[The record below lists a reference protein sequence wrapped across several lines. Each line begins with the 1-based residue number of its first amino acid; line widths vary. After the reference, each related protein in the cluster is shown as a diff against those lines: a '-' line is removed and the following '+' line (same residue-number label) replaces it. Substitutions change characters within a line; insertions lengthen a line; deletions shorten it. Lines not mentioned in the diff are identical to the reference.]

1 VTAYPEASDYT
12 LVLQNPGV
20 AFTEASLRT
29 ATFIPGLGGPLA
41 IPGSSAVVFEAALG
55 GRNYALRCYTR
66 DLASTP
72 ERYAALDGFVES
84 SGLSASVGTV
94 TWYEQAIKV
103 NGAKWP
109 VLKMD
114 WIDGRRLDEHV
125 GDLVEEE
132 DSGALRALAGRW
144 LELINELQRAGFA
157 HGDLQHGNVLVDQQG
172 QLRLVDFDSVWIPE
186 LQGQPAPTETGH
198 PNYQPPGITAE
209 ARWGPHMD
217 TFAGLVIYLALT
229 ALGKDPGLWR
239 QFSSG
244 GENMLFERDDF
255 APPYDTEIWK
265 RLADLGDP
273 DIDLVAAK
281 LMECCRPGWV
291 AAKTLEDTLKRN
303 WWETPAG
310 SAPTGAAE
318 AIGTAATVTTT
329 TAAAAAAAKS
339 TAATPPGQQGKTA
352 AKPGVA
358 SSASGG
364 WRTSTPT
371 GTASPASVT
380 ARGSSSVPVSGAR
393 AGKGAGTGAG
403 AGTGDGKGV
412 GAGASGK
419 WWKEEESETKA
430 KSPAK
435 SPTPVKTAAK
445 PSTGTAS
452 KPSAPSKP
460 SKPSKGRVSP
470 ELVAIGVL
478 LDAGGIATWITLA
491 LEHHPVRGAGVGLL
505 FIFLGVML
513 GIVLAL
519 YARRKS

>member
-1 VTAYPEASDYT
+1 
-12 LVLQNPGV
+12 
-20 AFTEASLRT
+20 
-29 ATFIPGLGGPLA
+29 
-41 IPGSSAVVFEAALG
+41 
-55 GRNYALRCYTR
+55 
-66 DLASTP
+66 
-72 ERYAALDGFVES
+72 
-84 SGLSASVGTV
+84 
-94 TWYEQAIKV
+94 
-103 NGAKWP
+103 

-125 GDLVEEE
+125 GDLVEAE

-144 LELINELQRAGFA
+144 LELINELQRASFA

-209 ARWGPHMD
+209 ARWGPYMD

-229 ALGKDPGLWR
+229 ALGKDPGLWP

-273 DIDLVAAK
+273 DIDLAAAK
-281 LMECCRPGWV
+281 LMECCKPGWV

-310 SAPTGAAE
+310 SAPTATAE
-318 AIGTAATVTTT
+318 AVGTAATITTT
-329 TAAAAAAAKS
+329 TAAGAAKS
-339 TAATPPGQQGKTA
+339 TAATPPGRQGKTV
-352 AKPGVA
+352 AKPAVA

-364 WRTSTPT
+364 WRTSSPT
-371 GTASPASVT
+371 GSASPASVT
-380 ARGSSSVPVSGAR
+380 ARGSGSVPVSSAR
-393 AGKGAGTGAG
+393 AGTGTGAG
-403 AGTGDGKGV
+403 AG
-412 GAGASGK
+412 GK
-419 WWKEEESETKA
+419 WWKEEESEPKT

-435 SPTPVKTAAK
+435 TPTPVKTAAK

-452 KPSAPSKP
+452 KPV
-460 SKPSKGRVSP
+460 KPSKGRVNP

-491 LEHHPVRGAGVGLL
+491 LEHHAVRGAAVGLL

-513 GIVLAL
+513 GVVLAL
-519 YARRKS
+519 YARRK